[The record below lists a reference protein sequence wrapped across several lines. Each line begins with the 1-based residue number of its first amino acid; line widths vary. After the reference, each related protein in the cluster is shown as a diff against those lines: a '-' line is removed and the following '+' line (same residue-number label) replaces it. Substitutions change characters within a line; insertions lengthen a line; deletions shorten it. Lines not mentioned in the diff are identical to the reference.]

1 MHNTDVE
8 GIKSVT
14 PGILTNVKESSYMQI
29 KREMIEKAREKERIN
44 NMEKDITSM
53 KEMLKQILAKVNNGN
68 SSNPTI

>member
-44 NMEKDITSM
+44 NMEKDIMSM
-53 KEMLKQILAKVNNGN
+53 KEMLTQILTKVSKG
-68 SSNPTI
+68 

>member
-53 KEMLKQILAKVNNGN
+53 KEMLKQILTKV
-68 SSNPTI
+68 S